1 MKPDWKDAPKW
12 ANWLAMDGNGGWYWH
27 ERRPQNTE
35 SWCWIPTGRITP
47 VGELPGWQ
55 ETLEGRPKPEPRYVF
70 EYDPRYNRCWKV
82 TDTKVGGRWWFSTL
96 RDAET
101 AAKALNKLEDETLQV
116 LAEQD
121 VSS

>member
-47 VGELPGWQ
+47 VNELPGWQ
-55 ETLEGRPKPEPRYVF
+55 DTLEERPKPKLKYAVD
-70 EYDPRYNRCWKV
+70 YDATLNKCWRV
-82 TDTKVGGRWWFSTL
+82 RDTDSYFTVAFF
-96 RDAET
+96 AEQQQ
-101 AAKALNKLEDETLQV
+101 AEAVAKALNELEG
-116 LAEQD
+116 
-121 VSS
+121 